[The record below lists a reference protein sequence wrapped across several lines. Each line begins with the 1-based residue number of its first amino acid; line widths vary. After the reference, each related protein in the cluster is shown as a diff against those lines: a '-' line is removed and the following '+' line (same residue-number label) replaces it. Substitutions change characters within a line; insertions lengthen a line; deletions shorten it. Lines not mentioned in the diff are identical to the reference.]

1 MSGNR
6 DDFDLDGLLAE
17 AALHPAA
24 PSGALMARILADGLA
39 LQPKPAPALPVAVR
53 AAAPR
58 RGLWSRLAEGF
69 GGRGALVGMGAAAVL
84 GLYVGYTDP
93 GGVTALLMQSSDGG
107 LEMVPAAEMFL
118 TGG

>member
-17 AALHPAA
+17 ASLRPAA
-24 PSGALMARILADGLA
+24 PSDALMARILADGLA
-39 LQPKPAPALPVAVR
+39 LQPKPAPAGAVR
-53 AAAPR
+53 PGTVAPR
-58 RGLWSRLAEGF
+58 RGLWARLAEGF
-69 GGRGALVGMGAAAVL
+69 GGGGVMAGLGAVAVL

-93 GGVTALLMQSSDGG
+93 GGLSALLMQSSDAG